1 MAVMPQTLSSSEMQK
16 HPFATPLTCP
26 VCSGCIT
33 APTEQVELV
42 CMACDRAFPRS
53 RLDWFYSFY
62 DHAPLQNR
70 SLLSDEEPILNPAMT
85 SFAVAVTTRTI
96 CETLLKCRPNTVL
109 DIGCGDG
116 GYSEALSDLYTCYLG
131 LEPSEIPTPKRMR
144 KQPGENV
151 ILVHNDPSK
160 PLPVAENSIDLVMF
174 LASYDHIP
182 NRSEAV
188 AQAWNALRPFG
199 FMLITMTNYGFWAK
213 RLLNFFI
220 GREIAKQEHDH
231 FCVHNPKTLANE
243 ILSSQRIGEVFWCE
257 ADNIYIPNSQAT
269 ILYGNRFV
277 LTVAN
282 RLLRFTL
289 SSLLRQ
295 RHSGSTMTVIFRK
308 LPALTS
314 TIAVNELLGDE

>member
-1 MAVMPQTLSSSEMQK
+1 MSEILEETINASEAREK
-16 HPFATPLTCP
+16 LLATSLKCP
-26 VCSGCIT
+26 ACSGCIS
-33 APTEQVELV
+33 APKERVHLV
-42 CMACDRAFPRS
+42 CMACGREFPLN

-62 DHAPLQNR
+62 DRAPLQNR

-96 CETLLKCRPNTVL
+96 REALHKCRPSTVL

-131 LEPSEIPTPKRMR
+131 LEPSEIPTPKRMC
-144 KQPGENV
+144 KQPGDNV

-160 PLPVAENSIDLVMF
+160 PLPVTENSIDLVMF

-182 NRSEAV
+182 NRNEVV
-188 AQAWNALRPFG
+188 AQAWDALKPFG
-199 FMLITMTNYGFWAK
+199 FMLITMTNYSFWAK
-213 RLLNFFI
+213 RLLNFFL
-220 GREIAKQEHDH
+220 GREVAKQEHDH
-231 FCVHNPKTLANE
+231 FCVHDPETLANE

-257 ADNIYIPNSQAT
+257 ADNIYIPNSRVT
-269 ILYGNRFV
+269 ILYRSRFV

-282 RLLRFTL
+282 RLLRFTFR
-289 SSLLRQ
+289 SLRRQ

-308 LPALTS
+308 LPAS
-314 TIAVNELLGDE
+314 ASAR